1 MSHRLEIQYE
11 DDLLLGLGMSPGEF
25 SKEARMLIAA
35 KLYELGRISSGQ
47 GAELCGMS
55 RVQFLYE
62 LPRLGTPAS
71 NLTESDLD
79 EELTFARNG

>member
-1 MSHRLEIQYE
+1 MSHHLEIEYE
-11 DDLLLGLGMSPGEF
+11 DDLLLSLGLSPGEF
-25 SKEARMLIAA
+25 STEARLLLAA

-47 GAELCGMS
+47 GAQLCGMS

-71 NLTESDLD
+71 NLTASDLD
-79 EELTFARNG
+79 DELSFVRNG

>member
-25 SKEARMLIAA
+25 SKEARMLLAA
-35 KLYELGRISSGQ
+35 KLYELGRISSAQ

-62 LPRLGTPAS
+62 LPRFGTPAS

-79 EELTFARNG
+79 DDLAFARNG